1 MNEDADETDS
11 YVITHSQDTSPLDR
25 CARIDTEIVEYQ
37 LEFDRLSFGAERKE
51 DEPSEGGNGGD
62 GSPPFQPYRASPLAQ
77 VAQNPVGYDTL
88 TVEILHGATGQ
99 RKCPSV
105 QDDCQRPDCCNRRH
119 FIERRGCSTE
129 HGSLRSGECAGWKT
143 RRPGADHHS

>member
-62 GSPPFQPYRASPLAQ
+62 GSPPFQPYRASPRPSGAESGRLRYFDR
-77 VAQNPVGYDTL
+77 GDTSRSNR
-88 TVEILHGATGQ
+88 ATKVPQ
-99 RKCPSV
+99 RS
-105 QDDCQRPDCCNRRH
+105 RRL
-119 FIERRGCSTE
+119 S
-129 HGSLRSGECAGWKT
+129 KT
-143 RRPGADHHS
+143 GLLQ